1 MSEQQWRVLDG
12 SGNDVGPYSLQ
23 NIRDFHASGNIT
35 NESLVWSEGMP
46 EWLPAGRIPGLLL
59 EVQVPVVP
67 LAKGTPAA
75 ATPPAQATPGAGINL
90 SPQTNVAGTGVQTVK
105 DTKKEKAS
113 GFTFVTAACGI
124 LVLVLFFMPWVS
136 INMDIDGSKKVKIV
150 TLYTQTGF
158 QTVTKAYSISDDPIP
173 GADEDQGMAEKPK
186 EVNKPEPTKEPEDK
200 TGELEES
207 ETGKDDAPAEDQLAE
222 DDPEKAEEAV
232 KPQEEKKSDSP
243 AEKPTPKKI
252 KVAGSV
258 MVLLALI
265 AVCLGTI
272 LAIIGIFKPVQML
285 TISGQLL
292 FVVAAFLI
300 GIQMALQFPMA
311 KVVLNS
317 QASVRES
324 VQKFNEPL
332 FKAYD
337 AIGNG
342 DLETAKEIAA
352 KCKPK
357 TKRLIQEALPASPA
371 EITKLANELRQSEAQ
386 LEVPYGVSYG
396 ASCFIAV
403 GVLAIFIFLAV
414 ITMSSE
420 SSTPLITP
428 QGGFQMPSTGTPGQT
443 QPGQP
448 QQPQQPGSGLKF
460 H

>member
-1 MSEQQWRVLDG
+1 
-12 SGNDVGPYSLQ
+12 
-23 NIRDFHASGNIT
+23 
-35 NESLVWSEGMP
+35 
-46 EWLPAGRIPGLLL
+46 
-59 EVQVPVVP
+59 
-67 LAKGTPAA
+67 
-75 ATPPAQATPGAGINL
+75 
-90 SPQTNVAGTGVQTVK
+90 
-105 DTKKEKAS
+105 
-113 GFTFVTAACGI
+113 
-124 LVLVLFFMPWVS
+124 
-136 INMDIDGSKKVKIV
+136 
-150 TLYTQTGF
+150 
-158 QTVTKAYSISDDPIP
+158 
-173 GADEDQGMAEKPK
+173 MAESQV

-272 LAIIGIFKPVQML
+272 LAIIGIFWPVQML

-357 TKRLIQEALPASPA
+357 TKRLIQEALRQPGGNHKPN
-371 EITKLANELRQSEAQ
+371 NELRQSEAQ
-386 LEVPYGVSYG
+386 LEVPLRSLLWSKLLHRRGCSG
-396 ASCFIAV
+396 D
-403 GVLAIFIFLAV
+403 LHLLAV

-420 SSTPLITP
+420 S
-428 QGGFQMPSTGTPGQT
+428 
-443 QPGQP
+443 
-448 QQPQQPGSGLKF
+448 
-460 H
+460 

>member
-1 MSEQQWRVLDG
+1 
-12 SGNDVGPYSLQ
+12 
-23 NIRDFHASGNIT
+23 
-35 NESLVWSEGMP
+35 
-46 EWLPAGRIPGLLL
+46 
-59 EVQVPVVP
+59 
-67 LAKGTPAA
+67 
-75 ATPPAQATPGAGINL
+75 
-90 SPQTNVAGTGVQTVK
+90 
-105 DTKKEKAS
+105 
-113 GFTFVTAACGI
+113 
-124 LVLVLFFMPWVS
+124 
-136 INMDIDGSKKVKIV
+136 
-150 TLYTQTGF
+150 
-158 QTVTKAYSISDDPIP
+158 
-173 GADEDQGMAEKPK
+173 
-186 EVNKPEPTKEPEDK
+186 
-200 TGELEES
+200 
-207 ETGKDDAPAEDQLAE
+207 
-222 DDPEKAEEAV
+222 
-232 KPQEEKKSDSP
+232 
-243 AEKPTPKKI
+243 
-252 KVAGSV
+252 

-357 TKRLIQEALPASPA
+357 TKQLIQEALPASPA

-428 QGGFQMPSTGTPGQT
+428 QGGFQMPSTGTPGQP

>member
-1 MSEQQWRVLDG
+1 
-12 SGNDVGPYSLQ
+12 
-23 NIRDFHASGNIT
+23 
-35 NESLVWSEGMP
+35 
-46 EWLPAGRIPGLLL
+46 
-59 EVQVPVVP
+59 
-67 LAKGTPAA
+67 
-75 ATPPAQATPGAGINL
+75 
-90 SPQTNVAGTGVQTVK
+90 
-105 DTKKEKAS
+105 
-113 GFTFVTAACGI
+113 
-124 LVLVLFFMPWVS
+124 
-136 INMDIDGSKKVKIV
+136 
-150 TLYTQTGF
+150 
-158 QTVTKAYSISDDPIP
+158 
-173 GADEDQGMAEKPK
+173 
-186 EVNKPEPTKEPEDK
+186 
-200 TGELEES
+200 
-207 ETGKDDAPAEDQLAE
+207 
-222 DDPEKAEEAV
+222 
-232 KPQEEKKSDSP
+232 
-243 AEKPTPKKI
+243 
-252 KVAGSV
+252 

-265 AVCLGTI
+265 AVSLGTI
-272 LAIIGIFKPVQML
+272 LAIVGIFKPVQML
-285 TISGQLL
+285 TVSGQLL

-414 ITMSSE
+414 ITMSSG

-428 QGGFQMPSTGTPGQT
+428 QGGFQIPSAGTPGQT
-443 QPGQP
+443 QPSQP
-448 QQPQQPGSGLKF
+448 QQPQQPRSGLKF

>member
-12 SGNDVGPYSLQ
+12 SGNDVGPYSLK

-59 EVQVPVVP
+59 EAQVPVVP
-67 LAKGTPAA
+67 LAVGTPAA

-90 SPQTNVAGTGVQTVK
+90 SPQINVAGTGVQTVQ

-124 LVLVLFFMPWVS
+124 IVLVLFFMPWVS
-136 INMDIDGSKKVKIV
+136 INMDIDESKKVKIV

-186 EVNKPEPTKEPEDK
+186 EVKKAEPTKEPEEK

-207 ETGKDDAPAEDQLAE
+207 ETDKDDAPAEDQMAE

-232 KPQEEKKSDSP
+232 KPPEEKKSDSP
-243 AEKPTPKKI
+243 AEKPSPKKI

-265 AVCLGTI
+265 AVSLGTI
-272 LAIIGIFKPVQML
+272 LAIVGIFKPVQML
-285 TISGQLL
+285 TVSGQLL

-414 ITMSSE
+414 ITMSSG

-428 QGGFQMPSTGTPGQT
+428 QGGFQIPSAGTPGQT
-443 QPGQP
+443 QPSQP
-448 QQPQQPGSGLKF
+448 QQPQQPRSGLKF